1 MGLLIFPDINLF
13 DFELYETARG
23 IVTPGDLIKFI
34 LILSFSVLLSRVLT
48 IYLRR
53 SLKDRV
59 SKDVGEPILKLLYY
73 SSLII
78 VFIAILPLIGL
89 DPSGFLLAG
98 GVAGI
103 VLGFASQ
110 NIVGNLVAGCFLMF
124 ERPIK
129 IGDQVEINGTAGYV
143 TDIRIISTLIRTY
156 DGLLVRL
163 PNQQVFTTNIT
174 NIVGHPV
181 RRFQYTIG
189 IRYSDDANA
198 AIWLIKGLIDEEPFA
213 LLSPAPS
220 VFVND
225 LGESSVK
232 IVTRIWA
239 PVNEWFGMKT
249 RLLWNIKKTL
259 EENGIEIPFPQRVL
273 HIKTDSEKKPL
284 EIENLI
290 ENKFEENKFEENEC
304 VLNFE
309 ERVLS

>member
-1 MGLLIFPDINLF
+1 MGLLILPDINFF
-13 DFELYETARG
+13 DFELYETSEG
-23 IVTPGDLIKFI
+23 MVTFADLLKFV

-59 SKDVGEPILKLLYY
+59 SKDVGEPVLKLLYY
-73 SSLII
+73 SSLIV
-78 VFIAILPLIGL
+78 VFISTLPLIGF

-103 VLGFASQ
+103 VIGFASQ

-129 IGDQVEINGTAGYV
+129 IGDQVEINGIAGYV

-181 RRFQYTIG
+181 RRFEYTIR
-189 IRYSDDANA
+189 IRYSDDAST
-198 AIWLIKGLIDEEPFA
+198 AIWLIKDLIDKEPFA
-213 LLSPAPS
+213 LMSPAPS
-220 VFVND
+220 VFVNE
-225 LGESSVK
+225 LGESSVN
-232 IVTRIWA
+232 ITARIWA
-239 PVNEWFGMKT
+239 PVNEWFGLKT

-273 HIKTDSEKKPL
+273 HIKTNSEKPPQV
-284 EIENLI
+284 IEELK
-290 ENKFEENKFEENEC
+290 ENTFEENEC

-309 ERVLS
+309 ERVLN

>member
-1 MGLLIFPDINLF
+1 MILPDINFF
-13 DFELYETARG
+13 DFELYPTSKG
-23 IVTPGDLIKFI
+23 IVTLGDLIKFV
-34 LILSFSVLLSRVLT
+34 LILSFSVLLSKVLT

-59 SKDVGEPILKLLYY
+59 SKDVGEPVLKLLYY
-73 SSLII
+73 GSFIV
-78 VFIAILPLIGL
+78 VFISILPLIGF

-103 VLGFASQ
+103 VIGFASQ

-181 RRFQYTIG
+181 RRFEYTIR
-189 IRYSDDANA
+189 IRYSDDASA
-198 AIWLIKGLIDEEPFA
+198 AIWLIKDLIDKEPFA

-220 VFVND
+220 VFVNE
-225 LGESSVK
+225 LGESSVN
-232 IVTRIWA
+232 ITARIWA
-239 PVNEWFGMKT
+239 PVNEWFGLKT

-273 HIKTDSEKKPL
+273 HINTNSEKPPQV
-284 EIENLI
+284 IEEL
-290 ENKFEENKFEENEC
+290 KENKFEENEC

-309 ERVLS
+309 ERVLN

>member
-1 MGLLIFPDINLF
+1 VGLLILPDINFF
-13 DFELYETARG
+13 DFVLYQTSVG
-23 IVTPGDLIKFI
+23 SVTLGDLLKFA
-34 LILSFSVLLSRVLT
+34 LILSFSILFSRVLT

-73 SSLII
+73 SSLIV
-78 VFIAILPLIGL
+78 VFISILPLIGL
-89 DPSGFLLAG
+89 DPSGLLLAG

-110 NIVGNLVAGCFLMF
+110 NIVGNLVSGCFLMF

-129 IGDQVEINGTAGYV
+129 IGDQVEINGIAGYV

-181 RRFQYTIG
+181 RRFEYTVR
-189 IRYSDDANA
+189 IRYTDDASA
-198 AIWLIKGLIDEEPFA
+198 AIWIIKDLIDKEPFA
-213 LLSPAPS
+213 LLSPPPS
-220 VFVND
+220 VFVNE
-225 LGESSVK
+225 LGDSAVE
-232 IVTRIWA
+232 IVVRIWA
-239 PVNEWFGMKT
+239 PVSEWFGLKT

-273 HIKTDSEKKPL
+273 HIKTDSQKKPQV
-284 EIENLI
+284 IE
-290 ENKFEENKFEENEC
+290 EPKEKRFEENEC

-309 ERVLS
+309 ERVLN

>member
-1 MGLLIFPDINLF
+1 VGFLILPDITNITKYT
-13 DFELYETARG
+13 LYSTSEG
-23 IVTPGDLIKFI
+23 PVTPGNLIKFI
-34 LILSFSVLLSRVLT
+34 AILSFSIIFSRVLI

-53 SLKDRV
+53 ALKDRV

-73 SSLII
+73 GFLIVI
-78 VFIAILPLIGL
+78 FISVLPLIGL

-110 NIVGNLVAGCFLMF
+110 NIVGNLVSGCFLMF

-156 DGLLVRL
+156 DGLLVRI

-181 RRFQYTIG
+181 RRFEYTIR

-198 AIWLIKGLIDEEPFA
+198 AIWLIKDLIDKEPFA
-213 LLSPAPS
+213 LLSPPPS
-220 VFVND
+220 VFVSD
-225 LGESSVK
+225 LAESSVE
-232 IVTRIWA
+232 IAVRIWA
-239 PVNEWFGMKT
+239 PVSDWFGLKT
-249 RLLWNIKKTL
+249 RLLWNIKATL
-259 EENGIEIPFPQRVL
+259 EENGIEIPYPQRVL
-273 HIKTDSEKKPL
+273 HIKSDLEKKLPT
-284 EIENLI
+284 IEVLN
-290 ENKFEENKFEENEC
+290 EENFEQNEP

>member
-1 MGLLIFPDINLF
+1 MILLDINFF
-13 DFELYETARG
+13 DSKLYETSKG
-23 IVTPGDLIKFI
+23 IVTPEDLIKFV
-34 LILSFSVLLSRVLT
+34 LILSFSVLLSRVIT

-73 SSLII
+73 GSLIV
-78 VFIAILPLIGL
+78 VFIVILPLIGF
-89 DPSGFLLAG
+89 DPSGFMLAG

-103 VLGFASQ
+103 VIGFASQ

-129 IGDQVEINGTAGYV
+129 IGDQVEISGIAGYV

-181 RRFQYTIG
+181 RRFEYTIG

-198 AIWLIKGLIDEEPFA
+198 AIWLIKDLIDKEPFA
-213 LLSPAPS
+213 LLNPSPS
-220 VFVND
+220 VFVTD
-225 LGESSVK
+225 LGESSVRI
-232 IVTRIWA
+232 IVRIWA
-239 PVNEWFGMKT
+239 PVNEWFGIKT

-273 HIKTDSEKKPL
+273 HIKTDSEKKPHEL
-284 EIENLI
+284 ENMKE
-290 ENKFEENKFEENEC
+290 KQFEENEC

>member
-1 MGLLIFPDINLF
+1 MILPDINLF
-13 DFELYETARG
+13 DLVLYLTSKG
-23 IVTPGDLIKFI
+23 PVTFGDLLKFV
-34 LILSFSVLLSRVLT
+34 LILSFSVLLSRIFT

-73 SSLII
+73 GSLIV
-78 VFIAILPLIGL
+78 VFIVILPLIGL

-129 IGDQVEINGTAGYV
+129 IGDQVEINGIAGYV

-181 RRFQYTIG
+181 RRFEYTIG

-198 AIWLIKGLIDEEPFA
+198 AIWLIKDLIDKEPFA
-213 LLSPAPS
+213 LLSPSPS
-220 VFVND
+220 VFVTD

-232 IVTRIWA
+232 IIIRIWA

-273 HIKTDSEKKPL
+273 HIRTDSEKKPQEL
-284 EIENLI
+284 ENLKG
-290 ENKFEENKFEENEC
+290 NQFEENEC